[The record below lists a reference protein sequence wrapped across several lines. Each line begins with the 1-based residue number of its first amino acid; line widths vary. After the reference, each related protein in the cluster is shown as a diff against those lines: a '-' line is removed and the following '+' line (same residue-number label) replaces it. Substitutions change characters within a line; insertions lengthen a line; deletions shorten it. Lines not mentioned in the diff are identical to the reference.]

1 VLAYGREFQLFEL
14 LFQGSH
20 GIPFGPQG

>member
-1 VLAYGREFQLFEL
+1 LAHRRQFQLFEL

-20 GIPFGPQG
+20 EIPFLPQG